1 MKKDLILFNGNIY
14 TMNFLKPKVE
24 ALLIRKGKII
34 AVGSN
39 AEIKSKANSKYE
51 SIDLNGKVVLPGFI
65 DSHVHLLGYA
75 KSLVGIDL
83 SNTKSKEEVIEKV
96 KTRLEKTEP
105 NVWILGYGWN
115 ENDWK
120 EFKLPSKADLD
131 KVCNKN
137 PVVLFRKDGH
147 SIWVNSVALKKA
159 DINEYTLDPSGGK
172 IVRES
177 ISKTPTGIL
186 KENAIYLVLKKIK
199 KENIEDILPTTILN
213 SSTTSKEIKI
223 KNMRNI
229 YSAVKTASKKF
240 NKVGITSVHNMESM
254 NRQKILFDLNSEGE
268 LNLRIYSFFEQIE
281 PDDLYDFKR
290 NTKLDDRWTKIG
302 GIKLFYDGSLG
313 SRTAYMIEPYNDDKN
328 NYGIKVMEKEEVE
341 RLIRSANQLGLNFAI
356 HSIGDRANKE
366 VLDIYEKILQNYGD
380 DISEGK
386 QLRNRIEHVQIL
398 RREDFIRFKK
408 LNLIASMQPY
418 HLASDMK
425 IAEKGWGE
433 RCKWSYAWN
442 KLVKDGVHVTFGSDC
457 PVETIN
463 PIRDL
468 FVSITRT
475 RKDGYPDGGWYPEH
489 KLTLKRAI
497 YSYTFEGAYS
507 SGDDK
512 IKGSIEEGKIAD
524 LVVLSNDIFRI
535 PPKDILNTDVCYTI
549 LNGNIVYSK

>member
-14 TMNFLKPKVE
+14 TMNFLKPKVN
-24 ALLIRKGKII
+24 ALLVRKEKII
-34 AVGSN
+34 AIGNN

-75 KSLVGIDL
+75 KSLIGIDL

-96 KTRLEKTEP
+96 KTRVEKTEP

-137 PVVLFRKDGH
+137 PLVLFKKDGH

-159 DINEYTLDPSGGK
+159 DINEHTLDLSGGK

-199 KENIEDILPTTILN
+199 KENIEDILPTPVLN

-223 KNMRNI
+223 KNMGNI
-229 YSAVKTASKKF
+229 YSAVKTASKNF

-281 PDDLYDFKR
+281 PEDLYHFKR
-290 NTKLDDRWTKIG
+290 STKLDNRWTKIG

-313 SRTAYMIEPYNDDKN
+313 SRTAYMIEPYNDDEN
-328 NYGIKVMEKEEVE
+328 NYGIKVMEKQEVG
-341 RLIRSANQLGLNFAI
+341 RLMRSANQLGLNFAM
-356 HSIGDRANKE
+356 HAIGDRANKE
-366 VLDIYEKILQNYGD
+366 VLDIYGRVLKNY
-380 DISEGK
+380 ENETV
-386 QLRNRIEHVQIL
+386 LRNRIEHVQIL
-398 RREDFIRFKK
+398 RREDFVRFKK

-425 IAEKGWGE
+425 MAEKGWGK
-433 RCKWSYAWN
+433 RCKWSYAWD
-442 KLVKDGVHVTFGSDC
+442 KLVKNGVHMTFGSDC

-468 FVSITRT
+468 YVSITR
-475 RKDGYPDGGWYPEH
+475 RKEDGYPDGSWYPEH

-497 YSYTFEGAYS
+497 YSYTFEGA
-507 SGDDK
+507 
-512 IKGSIEEGKIAD
+512 
-524 LVVLSNDIFRI
+524 
-535 PPKDILNTDVCYTI
+535 
-549 LNGNIVYSK
+549 

>member
-14 TMNFLKPKVE
+14 TMNPTNPKVE
-24 ALLIRKGKII
+24 ALLIRDGKII
-34 AVGSN
+34 ATGSN
-39 AEIKSKANSKYE
+39 KDIELKTSSNYE
-51 SIDLNGKVVLPGFI
+51 FIDLKGKAVIPGFI
-65 DSHVHLLGYA
+65 DSHIHLLGYA
-75 KSLVGIDL
+75 KSLIGIDL

-96 KTRLEKTEP
+96 KTRVENTEP

-120 EFKLPSKADLD
+120 EIKLPSKADLD

-137 PVVLFRKDGH
+137 PLVLFKKDGH
-147 SIWVNSVALKKA
+147 SIWVNSVALKKV
-159 DINEYTLDPSGGK
+159 DINEHTLDPSGGK

-177 ISKTPTGIL
+177 INKTPTGIL
-186 KENAIYLVLKKIK
+186 KEDAIYLVLKKIK
-199 KENIEDILPTTILN
+199 KENIEDILPTPVLN

-223 KNMRNI
+223 KNMGNI
-229 YSAVKTASKKF
+229 YSAVKTASKNF

-254 NRQKILFDLNSEGE
+254 NRQKILFGLNSEGE

-281 PDDLYDFKR
+281 PEDLYHFKR
-290 NTKLDDRWTKIG
+290 NTKLDNRWTKIG

-313 SRTAYMIEPYNDDKN
+313 SRTAYMIEPYDDDKN
-328 NYGIKVMEKEEVE
+328 NYGIKVMEKQEVE
-341 RLIRSANQLGLNFAI
+341 RMIRIANKLGLNFAT
-356 HSIGDRANKE
+356 HAIGDRANKE
-366 VLDIYEKILQNYGD
+366 VLDIYERVLKNY
-380 DISEGK
+380 ENETV
-386 QLRNRIEHVQIL
+386 LRNRIEHVQIL

-425 IAEKGWGE
+425 MAEKGWGE

-442 KLVKDGVHVTFGSDC
+442 KLVKNGVHMTFGSDC

-468 FVSITRT
+468 YVSITRQ
-475 RKDGYPDGGWYPEH
+475 REDGYPDGSWYPEH

-497 YSYTFEGAYS
+497 YSYTFEGAYA
-507 SGDDK
+507 SGDED
-512 IKGSIEEGKIAD
+512 IKGSIDVGKLAD
-524 LVVLSNDIFRI
+524 LVVLSENIFKI
-535 PPKDILNTDVCYTI
+535 LPKDILNIDVCYTI
-549 LNGNIVYSK
+549 LNGKIIYSK

>member
-14 TMNFLKPKVE
+14 TMNFLKPKVN
-24 ALLIRKGKII
+24 ALLVRKGKII
-34 AVGSN
+34 DIGNN

-75 KSLVGIDL
+75 KSLIGIDL

-96 KTRLEKTEP
+96 KTRVEKTEP

-120 EFKLPSKADLD
+120 EIKLPSKADLD

-137 PVVLFRKDGH
+137 PLVLFKKDGH

-159 DINEYTLDPSGGK
+159 DINEHTLDPSGGK

-199 KENIEDILPTTILN
+199 KENIEDILPIPVLN

-223 KNMRNI
+223 KNMGNI
-229 YSAVKTASKKF
+229 YNAVKTASKNF
-240 NKVGITSVHNMESM
+240 NKVGITSIHNMESM

-281 PDDLYDFKR
+281 PEDLYHFKR
-290 NTKLDDRWTKIG
+290 NTKLDNRWTKIG

-313 SRTAYMIEPYNDDKN
+313 SRTAYMIEPYDDDKN
-328 NYGIKVMEKEEVE
+328 NYGVKVMKKQEVE
-341 RLIRSANQLGLNFAI
+341 RMMRIANQLGLNFAM
-356 HSIGDRANKE
+356 HAIGDRANKE
-366 VLDIYEKILQNYGD
+366 VLDIYGRVLKNY
-380 DISEGK
+380 ENETV
-386 QLRNRIEHVQIL
+386 LRNRIEHVQIL
-398 RREDFIRFKK
+398 RREDFVRFKK

-425 IAEKGWGE
+425 MAEKGWGK

-442 KLVKDGVHVTFGSDC
+442 ELVKNRVHLTFGSDC

-468 FVSITRT
+468 YVSITR
-475 RKDGYPDGGWYPEH
+475 RKEDGYPDGSWYPEH

-497 YSYTFEGAYS
+497 YSYTFEGAYA
-507 SGDDK
+507 SGDED
-512 IKGSIEEGKIAD
+512 IKGSIDIGKLAD
-524 LVVLSNDIFRI
+524 LVVLSENIFKI
-535 PPKDILNTDVCYTI
+535 SPKDILNTDVCYTI
-549 LNGNIVYSK
+549 LDGKIVYSK